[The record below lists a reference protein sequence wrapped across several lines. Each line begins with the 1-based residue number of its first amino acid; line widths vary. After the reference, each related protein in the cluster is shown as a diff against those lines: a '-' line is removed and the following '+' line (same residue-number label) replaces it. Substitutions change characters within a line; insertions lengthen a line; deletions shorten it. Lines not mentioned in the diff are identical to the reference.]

1 MGEKKKER
9 KKRGKT
15 RCLFFKRAVELVSG
29 RWRAEEQQQGV
40 GLIANWLVVA
50 NKNSITGYPPPVIVE
65 NFGPGLFK
73 PPPPLILPLSFL
85 LFRLREPSLSLSL
98 SFFKAFANIRSEKI
112 FDVIRYRGSAADALA
127 GPRDSASFPPSSPL
141 PFDASVVLWIS
152 FSFVWMGMDATWCKR
167 VNERH
172 DIIFFSLSL
181 LHTILEKGWEG
192 LSIDFWE
199 SWWM

>member
-1 MGEKKKER
+1 MGKKKKER

-98 SFFKAFANIRSEKI
+98 SLFSKRLLTFVRKKYSMLSDTVDRLPTLWPDRETLLRFHHH
-112 FDVIRYRGSAADALA
+112 
-127 GPRDSASFPPSSPL
+127 PPSPSMPL
-141 PFDASVVLWIS
+141 LYSEFHSRSSGWE
-152 FSFVWMGMDATWCKR
+152 WMQRGVSAWTSDT
-167 VNERH
+167 
-172 DIIFFSLSL
+172 ILFFSLSL
-181 LHTILEKGWEG
+181 SYTRY
-192 LSIDFWE
+192 
-199 SWWM
+199 